1 MVKILRLISV
11 ISLTL
16 ISGCGTARVI
26 IDEPPLR
33 QYSSST
39 IYTES
44 KSTTVGVPV
53 KLLQHFDESLNKEL
67 AKSFSS
73 GKGLLLEYRFLS
85 FDEGNQVKRYLAGGV
100 GDWGTGSLLLEATFK
115 DSRGDFIGKIRTD
128 GRISSGFVGGS
139 MKSVLNQAAKE
150 LSEYAKMTFH

>member
-1 MVKILRLISV
+1 MVKIVRLISV

-73 GKGLLLEYRFLS
+73 GKGLLFEYRFLS
-85 FDEGNQVKRYLAGGV
+85 FDEGNQVKRYLAGESVIGER
-100 GDWGTGSLLLEATFK
+100 GAYCWRLPLKIPEAISL
-115 DSRGDFIGKIRTD
+115 
-128 GRISSGFVGGS
+128 GRYEPTEELAAVL
-139 MKSVLNQAAKE
+139 SVDL
-150 LSEYAKMTFH
+150 